1 MDAALTGFILIC
13 AFFVLFM
20 TPGVSFFYGG
30 MSRKKNVGNTII
42 MCFLALGIVGV
53 LWAVEGFSVAF
64 DGQFA
69 DTTLGQF
76 IGGFG
81 QLFLN
86 GTDTLG
92 VDSSVTGVPDM
103 AFAIFQ
109 GAFCMI
115 TVGIIVGSVAG
126 RIKFGAFAAIIAA
139 WVIFVYGP
147 LAHMVWGGGLIGGTI
162 GAIDFAGG
170 DVVHIS
176 SGVTGLVLCIICGAR
191 RGFGHASYRAHNT
204 PMVALGAA
212 LLWFGWFGFNA
223 GSALADSFGNAD
235 GQSVA
240 AIAGMN
246 TLIASAAAALSW
258 MVTDKALTGKSTLV
272 GACTGL
278 VAGLVVITPAAGF
291 VEAWAALVMGIV
303 VSPICYLCVS
313 KLKAKIGY
321 DDALDAFGCHGIGGI
336 VGGILTGI
344 FCVPELSWTD
354 FGGLLYTGDPT
365 LLIAQIEGIVIT
377 LIFVVVVTAI
387 IALIVKA
394 CCKGSLAI
402 QGYDEAQGMDVTL
415 HGESAYPA
423 FDGLD

>member
-1 MDAALTGFILIC
+1 MDGALTGFILIC

-42 MCFLALGIVGV
+42 MCFLALGLVGL
-53 LWAVEGFSVAF
+53 LWCVEGFSVAF

-69 DTTLGQF
+69 DSTLGQF

-81 QLFLN
+81 QLFLT
-86 GTDTLG
+86 GTDTMAL
-92 VDSSVTGVPDM
+92 DSSVDGLPDM

-115 TVGIIVGSVAG
+115 TVGIIVGAVSG
-126 RIKFGAFAAIIAA
+126 RIKFGALAAFLTCWI
-139 WVIFVYGP
+139 IFVYGP
-147 LAHMVWGGGLIGGTI
+147 LAHMVWGGGLIGETI
-162 GAIDFAGG
+162 GALDFAGG

-176 SGVTGLVLCIICGAR
+176 SGVTGLVLCILCGRR

-235 GQSVA
+235 GQCVA

-246 TLIASAAAALSW
+246 TLIASAAACLSW
-258 MVTDKALTGKSTLV
+258 MVTDKIATGKSTLV

-291 VEAWAALVMGIV
+291 VEAWAAIVMGII
-303 VSPICYLCVS
+303 VSPVCYLCIS
-313 KLKAKIGY
+313 KLKYHLGY

-336 VGGILTGI
+336 LGGIMTGI
-344 FCVPELSWTD
+344 FCVPSLSWND
-354 FGGLLYTGDPT
+354 MGGLLYTGDPA
-365 LLIAQIEGIVIT
+365 LLIAQILGILVTIV
-377 LIFVVVVTAI
+377 FVVVFALVI
-387 IALIVKA
+387 GLIVKA
-394 CCKGSLAI
+394 AFHGSLALT
-402 QGYDEAQGMDVTL
+402 GYDEAEGMDVAQ

-423 FDGLD
+423 FDGMD

>member
-42 MCFLALGIVGV
+42 MCFLALGIVGL
-53 LWAVEGFSVAF
+53 LWAVEGYSVAF

-69 DTTLGQF
+69 DSVIGQF

-81 QLFLN
+81 QLLLN
-86 GTDTLG
+86 GTDTLAEG
-92 VDSSVTGVPDM
+92 SFVSDLPDM

-115 TVGIIVGSVAG
+115 TVGIIVGAVAG
-126 RIKFGAFAAIIAA
+126 RMKFGAFAAIITL
-139 WVIFVYGP
+139 WVVIVYGP
-147 LAHMVWGGGLIGGTI
+147 LAHMVWGGGLIGGTL
-162 GAIDFAGG
+162 GALDFAGG

-176 SGVTGLVLCIICGAR
+176 SGVAGLTLCLICGSR
-191 RGFGHASYRAHNT
+191 RGFGHQAYRAHNT
-204 PMVALGAA
+204 PMVALGAF
-212 LLWFGWFGFNA
+212 LLWFGWLGFNS
-223 GSALADSFGNAD
+223 GSALAMDD
-235 GQSVA
+235 GVA

-246 TLIASAAAALSW
+246 TIIASAAAALSW
-258 MVTDKALTGKSTLV
+258 LATEKIITGKSTLV
-272 GACTGL
+272 GGCTGL

-291 VEAWAALVMGIV
+291 VAAWAALVMGII
-303 VSPICYLCVS
+303 VSPVCFLCIS
-313 KLKAKIGY
+313 KLKTKLGY
-321 DDALDAFGCHGIGGI
+321 DDALDAFGCHGVGGI
-336 VGGILTGI
+336 LGGILTGI
-344 FCVPELSWTD
+344 FCVPELSWNEM
-354 FGGLLYTGDPT
+354 GGLLYTGDPA

-377 LIFVVVVTAI
+377 IIFVAIATAI
-387 IALIVKA
+387 IAFIVKA
-394 CCKGSLAI
+394 CCKGSLAVT
-402 QGYDEAQGMDVTL
+402 QADEGQGMDVAQ